1 MKQNKCYIKSFSG
14 TKAKDMESYI
24 IPSLTEQKTDVPV
37 THIGGNDINYKNLEN
52 SNVNELTHIIINF
65 GRKCSEYGVSY
76 ISGILAKRNLQTSAV
91 IKKVNDKLDDLC
103 EPFDF
108 HFISSY

>member
-37 THIGGNDINYKNLEN
+37 THIGGNDINYKNLK
-52 SNVNELTHIIINF
+52 I
-65 GRKCSEYGVSY
+65 
-76 ISGILAKRNLQTSAV
+76 AM
-91 IKKVNDKLDDLC
+91 
-103 EPFDF
+103 
-108 HFISSY
+108 